1 MAVKKEEFS
10 FYCKLLTPGKG
21 LFVEISNE
29 KTGKTVTYQQK
40 KPFKIN
46 NWKQMNA

>member
-10 FYCKLLTPGKG
+10 FYCRLLTQGKG

-29 KTGKTVTYQQK
+29 KTGNIATYEQK

-46 NWKQMNA
+46 NWKQMNV